1 MTPHHPRPAHVEFTK
16 GGFGADGEIYFIS
29 PSGCNISY
37 PHRAACINITIAW
50 MGNDWATYRCLVRI
64 GFQILINFSF
74 DQKSK
79 CRGWGPTLGANQAVA
94 KTVYFSFVQKSRCR
108 LSFRNQDAN
117 YRCVVRLGFQILRKF
132 NFVQKSRCRGWGPTL
147 GDNQAV
153 AKTVNCRTS
162 YAVFFKQN

>member
-1 MTPHHPRPAHVEFTK
+1 MQ
-16 GGFGADGEIYFIS
+16 G
-29 PSGCNISY
+29 
-37 PHRAACINITIAW
+37 
-50 MGNDWATYRCLVRI
+50 
-64 GFQILINFSF
+64 
-74 DQKSK
+74 
-79 CRGWGPTLGANQAVA
+79 LGANSGGQTLEFQFCLEIKMQIIVQKSRCKLSLCCKIRVSNFEKIQFLIRNQDAGAEAVA

-153 AKTVNCRTS
+153 AKTVNCRKS